1 MKQISSLEL
10 HFLLNELEAL
20 KNSRVDNIY
29 SLGKEVL
36 TFQFHK
42 PNEGKFMLK
51 VLVGKSIFLSENKE
65 IDESPSNFCQ
75 FLRKH
80 LEGKFLLEIT
90 QIEPERILKLIFK
103 SKEDT
108 IKLFIEFFGS
118 GNVILCSEDE
128 HILNASTL
136 HKFKDR
142 DILHKEKYVYPK
154 SSFNFLNINKSE
166 MSGLF
171 KNSKKDKLVTSLA
184 IELGLGGVYSE
195 EVCIKSGID
204 KNTSPKSITP
214 PYLKQM
220 HSSLKKL
227 ISTQ

>member
-42 PNEGKFMLK
+42 PNEGKLMLK

-80 LEGKFLLEIT
+80 LEGKLTEI
-90 QIEPERILKLIFK
+90 
-103 SKEDT
+103 
-108 IKLFIEFFGS
+108 
-118 GNVILCSEDE
+118 
-128 HILNASTL
+128 
-136 HKFKDR
+136 
-142 DILHKEKYVYPK
+142 
-154 SSFNFLNINKSE
+154 
-166 MSGLF
+166 
-171 KNSKKDKLVTSLA
+171 
-184 IELGLGGVYSE
+184 
-195 EVCIKSGID
+195 
-204 KNTSPKSITP
+204 
-214 PYLKQM
+214 
-220 HSSLKKL
+220 
-227 ISTQ
+227 